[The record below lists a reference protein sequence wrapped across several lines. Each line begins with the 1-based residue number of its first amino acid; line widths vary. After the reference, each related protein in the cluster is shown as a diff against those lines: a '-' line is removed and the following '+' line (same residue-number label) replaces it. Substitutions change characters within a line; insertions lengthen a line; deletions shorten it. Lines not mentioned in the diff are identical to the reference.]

1 MTSVESS
8 RHGKRLKLQRSCVY
22 GPVHSRRLGLS
33 LGVNPLPLTEKFC
46 TLNCRYCQYGWTR
59 HPHERVTAPLPSA
72 AAVLAEVEEVLRETN
87 ALALELDYV
96 TFSGNGEPTLHPD
109 FPQLV
114 DGVRTLRD
122 RWAPEARVAVL
133 TNSTTLI
140 HRDVRKAVAK
150 TDAPIVKLDAGSVE
164 LYRKLN
170 RPLESPGFSE
180 IVDALAELHDETGE
194 RLTVQTLFVRGAVD
208 NTSDDAL
215 QDWIGCVE
223 TIHPGRVQIYTLDR
237 APADQRLEAVE
248 ESALARIASFVT
260 ERTGV
265 PAEVFD

>member
-237 APADQRLEAVE
+237 VPADQRLEAVE